1 MSYADEL
8 IRKLKSDAGREQLR
22 YLYGDEALTL
32 KAQTERYASL
42 IRHHEELFG
51 DRKDVQLINSDP
63 DVHSVIYYKNNCC
76 KIATKKEARICADRI
91 LKAGCAQMR
100 RYWNII
106 DKARMEGQMKLETR
120 EDLQNL
126 LESV

>member
-1 MSYADEL
+1 MTRQTKLLKYLRKRYREDPKRFITQEEICRDIDE
-8 IRKLKSDAGREQLR
+8 
-22 YLYGDEALTL
+22 Y
-32 KAQTERYASL
+32 
-42 IRHHEELFG
+42 EL
-51 DRKDVQLINSDP
+51 DLNPRSHNRCISIWKDVQLINSDP
-63 DVHSVIYYKNNCC
+63 EVHSVIYYKNNCC

-91 LKAGCAQMR
+91 LKAGCAQMK

-126 LESV
+126 LERV